1 MSKLQTQSV
10 SHLCLPK
17 MKPDYEATQRAR
29 EVEWTK
35 EMTSSLW
42 QDLWNS
48 SGKEPTLIP
57 QRKENKILS
66 GKT

>member
-1 MSKLQTQSV
+1 
-10 SHLCLPK
+10 